1 MCSWKLD
8 FPRQVDTRRVI
19 LPSVAEYDAGNSS
32 RTAPISLSVILACTP
47 AYCDHILRQS
57 FHTFCMQQCAEVLSS
72 NSRSTGSKLASRS
85 LSVASSRHALLTR
98 KAPRWICPL
107 MSLLVGGRASIP
119 ALELVYCSTLNWL
132 NVWAVVVDLALA
144 QTHTKYISASTT
156 SWSDKVS
163 VSPKFVR
170 YCTGSHVIA
179 ACFVPTLRMQ
189 SSPVN
194 IYAIITVLTT
204 GAPSWETAC
213 CSGSMCRFSPVPYCC
228 QSSFNPCVWRYGA

>member
-1 MCSWKLD
+1 MT
-8 FPRQVDTRRVI
+8 QV
-19 LPSVAEYDAGNSS
+19 
-32 RTAPISLSVILACTP
+32 TP
-47 AYCDHILRQS
+47 AERHPYRWVSHLPAHLHIAT
-57 FHTFCMQQCAEVLSS
+57 TFCGNRIIHFVCNSVPKCSS
-72 NSRSTGSKLASRS
+72 HSCSTGSKLASRS

-107 MSLLVGGRASIP
+107 ISLIVGGRASIP

-144 QTHTKYISASTT
+144 QIRTKYISASTT

-194 IYAIITVLTT
+194 ICALITVLTT

-228 QSSFNPCVWRYGA
+228 QSSFNPCVWRYEA